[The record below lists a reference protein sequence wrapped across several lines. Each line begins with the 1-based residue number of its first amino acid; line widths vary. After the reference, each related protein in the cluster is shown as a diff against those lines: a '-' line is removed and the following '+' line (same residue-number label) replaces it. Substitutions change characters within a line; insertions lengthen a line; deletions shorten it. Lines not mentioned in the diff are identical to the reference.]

1 MKRGAVLAI
10 AFHNMGVEL
19 EFLKRYD
26 ESIRAYQ
33 KAVDVAKDKIDE

>member
-1 MKRGAVLAI
+1 MKRGTVLAI

-26 ESIRAYQ
+26 ESIKQYQ
-33 KAVDVAKDKIDE
+33 KAVDIAKAKED